1 METTFG
7 ILHMYRFITDPPRS
21 RDLPVLL
28 AYVEA
33 GLE

>member
-7 ILHMYRFITDPPRS
+7 ILHMCRFITDPPRS
-21 RDLPVLL
+21 RDLSVLL
-28 AYVEA
+28 AHVGA